1 MGTANATPPMADPA
15 VFDRPELAALWGEL
29 RRRFEAAGDGEVRTV
44 RLSGLDSAQ
53 RAALADLLGWA
64 RLPGERATVA
74 VARLDEALRR
84 GCGLGVRELLV
95 HLHGPLRD
103 RPAERA
109 ALAAQRAEL
118 WAELESHP
126 LVVALPALRGWVE
139 GLRRGGL
146 IGGGV
151 SACREHLRAALA
163 VLAELPA
170 AGEPLPVLAERVL
183 GDPHA
188 LDEGTR
194 CSGTVLRALAALHD
208 EPPPAD
214 AAGRR
219 DLWAMHGV
227 TGDELSTTVLVA
239 GFTPAGPGALA
250 STLAAWASA
259 GQAAVVTLAQLR
271 TAPPLPG
278 VTPVHVVE
286 NPSILAMAV
295 RRFGPGCPPLVC
307 TAGWPNTAAVL
318 LLRGLRATGAT
329 LHYHGDFDGEGLR
342 IAAYLISRTGALP
355 WRMSTTDYLAALT
368 GHGPSPGR
376 LTDAPWDPHLAAA
389 LAEQGVAVPE
399 ERVAPILLAD
409 LAAHPQDSGC
419 G

>member
-1 MGTANATPPMADPA
+1 MSDPA
-15 VFDRPELAALWGEL
+15 VFDRPELAALWVEV

-44 RLSGLDSAQ
+44 RLSGLDPAQ

-64 RLPGERATVA
+64 RLPGEQATVA
-74 VARLDEALRR
+74 LARVDEAVRR

-95 HLHGPLRD
+95 RLHGPLRD

-109 ALAAQRAEL
+109 AIVTQRAEL

-126 LVVALPALRGWVE
+126 LVVALPALRGWVDAM
-139 GLRRGGL
+139 RRGGL

-151 SACREHLRAALA
+151 TACREHLHAALA

-188 LDEGTR
+188 LDENTR
-194 CSGTVLRALAALHD
+194 LSGTVLRALAALHD
-208 EPPPAD
+208 EESPFD
-214 AAGRR
+214 ACGRR
-219 DLWAMHGV
+219 DLWATHGV

-239 GFTPAGPGALA
+239 GFTPLGHGAL
-250 STLAAWASA
+250 SGTLTAWAQT

-271 TAPPLPG
+271 TTPPLRG

-295 RRFGPGCPPLVC
+295 RRFGAACPPLVC

-318 LLRGLRATGAT
+318 LLRGLRAAGAA
-329 LHYHGDFDGEGLR
+329 LHYHGDLDGAGLR

-355 WRMSTTDYLAALT
+355 WRMSTTDYLAAVT
-368 GHGPSPGR
+368 DHGPAPGR
-376 LTDAPWDPHLAAA
+376 LTDVPWDPHLAAA
-389 LAEQGVAVPE
+389 LAEHGVAVPE
-399 ERVAPILLAD
+399 ERVAPILLDD
-409 LAAHPQDSGC
+409 LAAYVCP
-419 G
+419 

>member
-1 MGTANATPPMADPA
+1 MADPA
-15 VFDRPELAALWGEL
+15 AFDRPELAALWAEL
-29 RRRFEAAGDGEVRTV
+29 RRRFEAAGGGEVRTV
-44 RLSGLDSAQ
+44 RLSGLDPAQ
-53 RAALADLLGWA
+53 RSALADLLGWA
-64 RLPGERATVA
+64 RLPGEQVTVR
-74 VARLDEALRR
+74 VAWINEALRR
-84 GCGLGVRELLV
+84 GCGLGVRELLER
-95 HLHGPLRD
+95 LSGPLAD

-109 ALAAQRAEL
+109 AIAARRGRL
-118 WAELESHP
+118 WAELEAHP
-126 LVVALPALRGWVE
+126 LVVALPALRSWVD

-146 IGGGV
+146 IGGSV
-151 SACREHLRAALA
+151 PACREHLRAALA

-194 CSGTVLRALAALHD
+194 CAGTVLRALAALHD
-208 EPPPAD
+208 EPPPLD

-219 DLWAMHGV
+219 ELWAMHGV
-227 TGDELSTTVLVA
+227 TGDELSTAVLVA
-239 GFTPAGPGALA
+239 GFTPADPGALA
-250 STLAAWASA
+250 STLRTWAAA

-271 TAPPLPG
+271 AAPPVRG

-295 RRFGPGCPPLVC
+295 RRFGASCLPLVC

-318 LLRGLRATGAT
+318 LLRGLRTAGAA

-342 IAAYLISRTGALP
+342 IAAYVLDRTGALP
-355 WRMSTTDYLAALT
+355 WRMSTTDYLAAVT
-368 GHGPSPGR
+368 DHGPPPGR

-389 LAEQGVAVPE
+389 LAERGVAVPE
-399 ERVAPILLAD
+399 ERLAPLLLGD
-409 LAAHPQDSGC
+409 LAAHLR
-419 G
+419 

>member
-1 MGTANATPPMADPA
+1 MADPA
-15 VFDRPELAALWGEL
+15 AFDRPELAALWTEL
-29 RRRFEAAGDGEVRTV
+29 RRRFEAVGDGEVRTV
-44 RLSGLDSAQ
+44 RVSGLDSAQ
-53 RAALADLLGWA
+53 RGALADLLGWA
-64 RLPGERATVA
+64 RLPGEQATVT
-74 VARLDEALRR
+74 VARVDDVVRR

-95 HLHGPLRD
+95 RLHGPLRD

-109 ALAAQRAEL
+109 AIAARRTEL

-126 LVVALPALRGWVE
+126 LVVALPALRGWVD

-146 IGGGV
+146 IGGCV

-208 EPPPAD
+208 EPPPVD

-219 DLWAMHGV
+219 DLWAVHGV

-239 GFTPAGPGALA
+239 GFTRADPGALA
-250 STLAAWASA
+250 STLATWATA

-271 TAPPLPG
+271 AAPPLRG

-295 RRFGPGCPPLVC
+295 RRFGPACPPLVC

-318 LLRGLRATGAT
+318 LLRGLRTAGAT
-329 LHYHGDFDGEGLR
+329 LHYHGDLDGEGLR

-355 WRMSTTDYLAALT
+355 WRMSTTDYLAT
-368 GHGPSPGR
+368 VTEHGPTPGR

-389 LAEQGVAVPE
+389 LAEHGVAVPE
-399 ERVAPILLAD
+399 ERVAPILLDD
-409 LAAHPQDSGC
+409 LAAHTQDPGC